1 MTDINVG
8 KAYQAAASSRFRVT
22 EDDIGPSCLEENMGC
37 RLSFLA
43 VFESF
48 ATLYALLLTLRALVE
63 ASRKLASSFVSV
75 NLQPRLQDFADIFM
89 ILRFLPLQSQVTFSF
104 LS

>member
-37 RLSFLA
+37 RLSFHMR
-43 VFESF
+43 
-48 ATLYALLLTLRALVE
+48 YC
-63 ASRKLASSFVSV
+63 
-75 NLQPRLQDFADIFM
+75 
-89 ILRFLPLQSQVTFSF
+89 
-104 LS
+104 